1 MKNNQS
7 EKNNTDTVDS
17 FVVSEMRGVQVS
29 VTESYQVDGEEQ
41 IRSNNEAVRQHK
53 TVGVNWIGLYTMLRR
68 EVQRTMRVV
77 VQTLI
82 APVVSAALYI
92 FIFGTVI
99 GSRIDDF
106 AGVPYIS
113 FVFPGVL
120 MLSIINA
127 SFSSASSNLY
137 FMRFTRGIEEVLITP
152 FSYLELLV
160 GFVGGAVVRAVM
172 VALLILGVGVI
183 FGAVTL
189 VSPLLFLLYICA
201 IAAIFAML
209 GIIVALWAESFEQL
223 QVLNTFVITPL
234 TYLGGIFYSIT
245 FLPETAAVLTRL
257 NPFFYFADGVRSSM
271 IGYSE
276 ANSFVGLIVI
286 GGLVIGLGI
295 LVTQLFKRGWKI
307 RS

>member
-1 MKNNQS
+1 M
-7 EKNNTDTVDS
+7 
-17 FVVSEMRGVQVS
+17 M
-29 VTESYQVDGEEQ
+29 
-41 IRSNNEAVRQHK
+41 
-53 TVGVNWIGLYTMLRR
+53 RR
-68 EVQRTMRVV
+68 EVERTMRVA
-77 VQTLI
+77 VQTLV
-82 APVVSAALYI
+82 APVISATLYI

-99 GSRIDDF
+99 GTRIDDF

-127 SFSSASSNLY
+127 SFSSASSSLY
-137 FMRFTRGIEEVLITP
+137 FMRFARHIEEVLITP
-152 FSYLELLV
+152 FSYLEMLI
-160 GFVGGAVVRAVM
+160 GFVGSAIARAVL
-172 VALLILGVGVI
+172 VAVLILGVGLL
-183 FGAVTL
+183 FGAVQL
-189 VSPLLFLLYICA
+189 VNPVAFFLYISA

-209 GIIVALWAESFEQL
+209 GLLVALWADGFEQL

-245 FLPETAAVLTRL
+245 FLPELAATVTRY

-276 ANSFVGLIVI
+276 ANTLIGIVVI
-286 GGLVIGLGI
+286 TVLVLALGV
-295 LVTQLFKRGWKI
+295 LVTQLFRRGWRI

>member
-1 MKNNQS
+1 MN
-7 EKNNTDTVDS
+7 
-17 FVVSEMRGVQVS
+17 
-29 VTESYQVDGEEQ
+29 
-41 IRSNNEAVRQHK
+41 I
-53 TVGVNWIGLYTMLRR
+53 NWIGLYTMLRR
-68 EVQRTMRVV
+68 EVIRTFRVV
-77 VQTLI
+77 IQTLV
-82 APVVSAALYI
+82 APAISAALYI

-99 GSRIDDF
+99 GSRIDNF

-127 SFSSASSNLY
+127 SFASASSALY
-137 FMRFTRGIEEVLITP
+137 FMRFTRGIEEVLIAP
-152 FSYLELLV
+152 FSYLEMLV
-160 GFVGGAVVRAVM
+160 GFVGSAIARSLM
-172 VALLILGVGVI
+172 VAALILIVGLL

-189 VSPLLFLLYICA
+189 VNPIAFVLYTGA

-209 GIIVALWAESFEQL
+209 GILVALWAEGFEQL

-245 FLPETAAVLTRL
+245 FLPPLAATITRF
-257 NPFFYFADGVRSSM
+257 NPFFYFADGIRSSM

-276 ANSFVGLIVI
+276 ANTTVGLLVI
-286 GGLVIGLGI
+286 SGLVIGLGC
-295 LVTQLFKRGWKI
+295 LVTYLFRIGWKI

>member
-1 MKNNQS
+1 
-7 EKNNTDTVDS
+7 
-17 FVVSEMRGVQVS
+17 
-29 VTESYQVDGEEQ
+29 
-41 IRSNNEAVRQHK
+41 
-53 TVGVNWIGLYTMLRR
+53 MLRR
-68 EVQRTMRVV
+68 EAERTMRVV
-77 VQTLI
+77 IQTLV
-82 APVVSAALYI
+82 APTISAALYL

-99 GSRIDDF
+99 GTKIDDF

-127 SFSSASSNLY
+127 SFASASSALY
-137 FMRFTRGIEEVLITP
+137 FMRFTRGIEEILITP
-152 FSYLELLV
+152 FSYFEMLL
-160 GFVGGAVVRAVM
+160 GFVGSAVVRALM
-172 VALLILGVGVI
+172 VSILILLTGVA
-183 FGAVTL
+183 FGAVSL
-189 VSPLLFLLYICA
+189 VNPVAFFFYVAA

-209 GIIVALWAESFEQL
+209 GILVALWAEGFEQL

-245 FLPETAAVLTRL
+245 FLPELAAQITRL

-276 ANSFVGLIVI
+276 ANSVVGLMII
-286 GGLVIGLGI
+286 IGLLLALGI
-295 LVTQLFKRGWKI
+295 VVTQLFRRGWRI

>member
-1 MKNNQS
+1 MRM
-7 EKNNTDTVDS
+7 NT
-17 FVVSEMRGVQVS
+17 
-29 VTESYQVDGEEQ
+29 
-41 IRSNNEAVRQHK
+41 
-53 TVGVNWIGLYTMLRR
+53 IGLYTMLRR

-127 SFSSASSNLY
+127 SFSSASSSLY
-137 FMRFTRGIEEVLITP
+137 FMRFTRGIEEMLIAP
-152 FSYLELLV
+152 FSYLEMLI
-160 GFVGGAVVRAVM
+160 GFVGGAVARALM
-172 VALLILGVGVI
+172 VSFLILGVGML
-183 FGAVTL
+183 FGAVSL
-189 VSPLLFLLYICA
+189 VSPVWFVVYVAA

-223 QVLNTFVITPL
+223 TVLNTFVITPL

-245 FLPETAAVLTRL
+245 FLPETAALLTRL

-276 ANSFVGLIVI
+276 ANSLIGLCVI
-286 GGLVIGLGI
+286 GGLVFGLTV

>member
-1 MKNNQS
+1 MI
-7 EKNNTDTVDS
+7 
-17 FVVSEMRGVQVS
+17 G
-29 VTESYQVDGEEQ
+29 
-41 IRSNNEAVRQHK
+41 I
-53 TVGVNWIGLYTMLRR
+53 NWIGLYTMLRR
-68 EVQRTMRVV
+68 EVERTMRVMI
-77 VQTLI
+77 QTLV
-82 APVVSAALYI
+82 APVISAALYI

-99 GSRIDDF
+99 GSRIDNF

-127 SFSSASSNLY
+127 SFASASSALY
-137 FMRFTRGIEEVLITP
+137 FMRFTRGIEEILIAP
-152 FSYLELLV
+152 FSYLEMLA
-160 GFVGGAVVRAVM
+160 GFVGSAIARALM
-172 VALLILGVGVI
+172 VAFLILCVGLL
-183 FGAVTL
+183 FGAVQL
-189 VSPLLFLLYICA
+189 VNPVAFVLYVAA

-209 GIIVALWAESFEQL
+209 GILVALWAEGFEQL

-245 FLPETAAVLTRL
+245 FLPELAATITRF

-276 ANSFVGLIVI
+276 ANTTVGLFVI
-286 GGLVIGLGI
+286 AGLVVGLGA
-295 LVTQLFKRGWKI
+295 LVTYLFSIGWKI

>member
-1 MKNNQS
+1 MTKNLA
-7 EKNNTDTVDS
+7 K
-17 FVVSEMRGVQVS
+17 
-29 VTESYQVDGEEQ
+29 
-41 IRSNNEAVRQHK
+41 I
-53 TVGVNWIGLYTMLRR
+53 NWIGLYTMFRR
-68 EVQRTMRVV
+68 EVERTMRVMI
-77 VQTLI
+77 QTLV

-99 GSRIDDF
+99 GSRIDEF

-120 MLSIINA
+120 LLSIINA
-127 SFSSASSNLY
+127 SFASASSALY
-137 FMRFTRGIEEVLITP
+137 FMRFTRGIEEILITP
-152 FSYLELLV
+152 FSYLEMLV
-160 GFVGGAVVRAVM
+160 GFVGSAITRAMM
-172 VALLILGVGVI
+172 VAFLILGVGVL
-183 FGAVTL
+183 FDAVQL
-189 VSPLLFLLYICA
+189 VNPVTFVFYVAA

-209 GIIVALWAESFEQL
+209 GILVALWAEGFEQL

-245 FLPETAAVLTRL
+245 FLPELAATITRF

-276 ANSFVGLIVI
+276 ANTMVGFLVI
-286 GGLVIGLGI
+286 GGLIVGLTV
-295 LVTQLFKRGWKI
+295 LVTYLFSIGWKI